1 MSEIKTIKFHNQDIV
16 VASQNGIDYVSA
28 KHICDN
34 LGIDWGSQHRKI
46 TKDDVLKS
54 SIVIMTIEGEH
65 GKSREML
72 MIPVEYLNGWLFTI
86 SPNKVNPEI
95 KEKIIEYKKEC
106 YKVLNDYFKHGVAVN
121 DNFKDTQKQIDIL
134 SEKLSILEKEY
145 NRQAIDLL
153 ETKSQ
158 LETKE
163 GELFRINDV
172 LTPKMKNHV
181 KQMVKNKVKK
191 EPMLTFQ
198 GVYSKLNEKFQVAEY
213 KEIRRKDYY
222 DVCEFFD
229 ESPLPEYRQHSQQDL
244 LSQLPKWLRCKI
256 VPSNDLILVYGDRA
270 YRIDEAVRP
279 HINF

>member
-1 MSEIKTIKFHNQDIV
+1 MKTKVIKFHNQDIV
-16 VASQNGIDYVSA
+16 VASQNGVDYVSA

-34 LGIDWGSQHRKI
+34 MGIAWQPQHRKLM
-46 TKDDVLKS
+46 KDEVLNS
-54 SIVIMTIEGEH
+54 TIIIMMMVADD

-163 GELFRINDV
+163 EELFRINDV

-222 DVCEFFD
+222 DVCEFFN
-229 ESPLPEYRQHSQQDL
+229 ESPLPEYRQYSQQDL